1 MRISFSEKG
10 ETEKTTWS
18 LKEVYLLLLAF
29 ARYLN

>member
-18 LKEVYLLLLAF
+18 LKEAHLLLLVF